1 MSKEDAK
8 KQAKIKIGKDFFNRI
23 ALGLPVDDLLKNYD
37 KEVKKYE
44 NSYLS

>member
-1 MSKEDAK
+1 MSREELREKATI
-8 KQAKIKIGKDFFNRI
+8 QVGKDFFNRI